1 MGGVNRD
8 TAEEL
13 MSQRPLPPA
22 GAAGGPGPAT
32 ASGRLCVATVAQGR
46 TILAEYV
53 APGFSR
59 HRAVTKGMLDR

>member
-8 TAEEL
+8 TAAEL